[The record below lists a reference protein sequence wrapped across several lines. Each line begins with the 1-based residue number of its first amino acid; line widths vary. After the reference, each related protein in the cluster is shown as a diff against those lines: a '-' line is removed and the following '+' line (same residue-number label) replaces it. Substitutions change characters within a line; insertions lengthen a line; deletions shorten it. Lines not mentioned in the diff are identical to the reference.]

1 MTLPSCV
8 TFFPTPYFQGIED
21 RLQEGVPE
29 TLTALIS
36 AGIVVWVLTGDK
48 PETAINIAYSAKL
61 FSPQMELLKLMARS
75 KDAAQNTIFSYLDDI
90 ERSLNEDVNAP
101 SSSSTAIDYTYRR
114 SNQRNKTRA
123 LAVDGKEKIFFE
135 NA

>member
-1 MTLPSCV
+1 MIDQLLCFS
-8 TFFPTPYFQGIED
+8 GIED

-29 TLTALIS
+29 TLTALLS

-75 KDAAQNTIFSYLDDI
+75 KDAAQSTIYNYLADI
-90 ERSLNEDVNAP
+90 EKSINEEILVT
-101 SSSSTAIDYTYRR
+101 SSSSSGIDYSYTR
-114 SNQRNKTRA
+114 SSQRNKTRA
-123 LAVDGKEKIFFE
+123 LAVDGKFLNPRYLFY
-135 NA
+135 

>member
-1 MTLPSCV
+1 M
-8 TFFPTPYFQGIED
+8 YFSGIED

-29 TLTALIS
+29 TLTALLS

-75 KDAAQNTIFSYLDDI
+75 KDAAQSTIFNYLADI
-90 ERSLNEDVNAP
+90 EKSLNEEMLVMP
-101 SSSSTAIDYTYRR
+101 SSSSAIDYPYTRTSR
-114 SNQRNKTRA
+114 RNKTRA
-123 LAVDGKEKIFFE
+123 LAVDGKIFQYILHYDRV
-135 NA
+135 NVNIRNK